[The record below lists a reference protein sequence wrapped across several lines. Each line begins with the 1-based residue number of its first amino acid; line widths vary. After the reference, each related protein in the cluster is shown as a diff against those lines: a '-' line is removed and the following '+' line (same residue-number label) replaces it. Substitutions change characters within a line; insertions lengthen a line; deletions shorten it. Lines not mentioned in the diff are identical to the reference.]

1 MRAELLLNN
10 SLNLIKFDR
19 HNAIFVVN

>member
-10 SLNLIKFDR
+10 SLILVKFDR

>member
-1 MRAELLLNN
+1 MRVELLLNN
-10 SLNLIKFDR
+10 SPILIKFDR